1 MPLTF
6 VRAAAVVAVALT
18 VALIAKDA
26 VAQKP
31 APPII
36 IVVDLQ
42 KINREAAPTK
52 SIRKQIGT
60 YRDKYQKEFSDRDK
74 TLRATNEQLQK
85 QRPVLSP
92 EAYTKKRRELED
104 YARNIQGHVQ
114 KIQRGLQRAQAS
126 SLSQVQERVIQIIS
140 KITAERGANLV
151 LEKGFVVF
159 TREGQNLDIT
169 KEVIARLNK
178 ELPTVQVCFWFPYTT
193 RTM

>member
-104 YARNIQGHVQ
+104 YARSIQGHVQ

-126 SLSQVQERVIQIIS
+126 SLSKVQERVIQIIS

-178 ELPTVQVCFWFPYTT
+178 ELPTVQVQLQLDK
-193 RTM
+193 